1 MILIA
6 KGPSHGLLGFLQ
18 MIIILLRELARVLG
32 FSGYAPLVTK
42 LQAQEHNDLRE
53 KNGVSE
59 TLECGFEPPK
69 NLLEADQEDTAGQK
83 AILLFLT
90 LPHHLKKKK
99 KKVAGGGEWCCGKQK
114 GAGRCE
120 RIKNLGLCLGKG
132 DAIQITAHSFLLEA
146 FHLHCK
152 CLPLICVIITAFSL
166 QCPFVFF
173 LTLQTIPIFHG
184 CFIFS
189 SKPFFSS
196 ITALFNVSLLL
207 QHNCLFCHLPF

>member
-32 FSGYAPLVTK
+32 FSGYALLVTK

-83 AILLFLT
+83 AILLFLR
-90 LPHHLKKKK
+90 LPHHLKKK
-99 KKVAGGGEWCCGKQK
+99 KKVAGGGERCCGKQK

>member
-42 LQAQEHNDLRE
+42 LQAQEHNDLGE

-83 AILLFLT
+83 AISLFLR

-99 KKVAGGGEWCCGKQK
+99 KIKVAGGWGVCGKQK
-114 GAGRCE
+114 GTGRCE
-120 RIKNLGLCLGKG
+120 RIKNLGLFLGKG
-132 DAIQITAHSFLLEA
+132 NAIWFTTHSFLLEA
-146 FHLHCK
+146 FHQHCK
-152 CLPLICVIITAFSL
+152 CLPLICVIITAFPL
-166 QCPFVFF
+166 QCPCVIF
-173 LTLQTIPIFHG
+173 LTLQSILIFHG
-184 CFIFS
+184 CFIFY

-196 ITALFNVSLLL
+196 VTALFNVSLLL